1 MNEDSVHEE
10 KKQQIVHIAQERSD
24 HEGFEDEQITESLQ
38 ERPRQARLN
47 AGSSDFKPSQT
58 QKRRQRKRK
67 SQKSKPKRQISQTSQ
82 KINAEAN
89 QDGDQDANRTDRDS
103 KYLHVLYN

>member
-1 MNEDSVHEE
+1 MSEDSVHEE

-38 ERPRQARLN
+38 ERPRQARSNLS
-47 AGSSDFKPSQT
+47 GSSDFSPSQT

-67 SQKSKPKRQISQTSQ
+67 SQKSKPKRQINSNKNSQ

-89 QDGDQDANRTDRDS
+89 QDGDEDANRTDRDS
-103 KYLHVLYN
+103 K